1 MTKVS
6 IIVPTYNVEQ
16 YIRKCLD
23 SLVNQT
29 SKDFV
34 AYIINDGS
42 PANEY
47 AIANEYAEKYDF
59 IKSIKK
65 ENGGYGSVLNYAF
78 EMIDTPYALICDPDD
93 YLVDHAIE
101 HLLNLMENSHADMV
115 VASKNLIY
123 SDNSEVV
130 YDCSYNNKMV
140 TLKDKK
146 VYTRDA
152 NDFSDLYFLDPSP
165 HSKLYKTELAKKV
178 KFPLKVSFT
187 DNLLFFICLNQ
198 AQSVVY
204 SNEAI
209 AYYLINREGNTSTD
223 VKPQVIDYWLKV
235 QTEILNQSKEIN
247 NIPDIFYYRMFET
260 FKFVFN
266 MIDRVHAD
274 KTVLKEKLSST
285 YSIFE
290 PLQAHKD
297 VIEAYYTK
305 MAITSG
311 RERSNDLKLIT
322 SDNQSFFNVLVNRK
336 LNRLVYGKGL
346 KAKIMNLFSGG

>member
-1 MTKVS
+1 MAKVS

-198 AQSVVY
+198 SQSVVY

-305 MAITSG
+305 MATTSG

-336 LNRLVYGKGL
+336 LNRLVYGNGL

>member
-1 MTKVS
+1 MAKVS

-297 VIEAYYTK
+297 VIEAYYTN
-305 MAITSG
+305 MATTSG

-336 LNRLVYGKGL
+336 LNRLVYGNGL

>member
-1 MTKVS
+1 MAKVS

-274 KTVLKEKLSST
+274 KTVLKEKLSSIDGT
-285 YSIFE
+285 PPDLIAPPKGCPFAPRCDYAMKICYDKKPDIFE
-290 PLQAHKD
+290 SENNHKTACWLCNS
-297 VIEAYYTK
+297 EAPKVENPIIK
-305 MAITSG
+305 M
-311 RERSNDLKLIT
+311 REEE
-322 SDNQSFFNVLVNRK
+322 FVN
-336 LNRLVYGKGL
+336 G
-346 KAKIMNLFSGG
+346 

>member
-1 MTKVS
+1 MAKIS

-78 EMIDTPYALICDPDD
+78 EMIDTPYSLICDPDD

-123 SDNSEVV
+123 SDNSELV
-130 YDCSYNNKMV
+130 YDCSYNAKMV
-140 TLKDKK
+140 TLKNKQI
-146 VYTRDA
+146 YTRDTS
-152 NDFSDLYFLDPSP
+152 DFSDLYFLDPSP

-235 QTEILNQSKEIN
+235 QTEILSQSKLIDSV
-247 NIPDIFYYRMFET
+247 PDIFYYRMFET

-274 KTVLKEKLSST
+274 KLVLKEKLLST
-285 YSIFE
+285 YTIFE

-297 VIEAYYTK
+297 VIETYYAK
-305 MAITSG
+305 MATTSG
-311 RERSNDLKLIT
+311 RERSNDLKLIQ
-322 SDNQSFFNVLVNRK
+322 SNNQSFFNVLVNRK
-336 LNRLVYGKGL
+336 LNRLVYGNSL
-346 KAKIMNLFSGG
+346 IAKIMNLFSGV

>member
-1 MTKVS
+1 MAKVS

-34 AYIINDGS
+34 VYIINDGS

-78 EMIDTPYALICDPDD
+78 ELIDTPYALICDPDD

-305 MAITSG
+305 MATTSG

-336 LNRLVYGKGL
+336 LNRLVYGNGL

>member
-1 MTKVS
+1 MAKVS

-130 YDCSYNNKMV
+130 YDCSYNKKMV

-305 MAITSG
+305 MATTSG

>member
-1 MTKVS
+1 MAKVS

-29 SKDFV
+29 SKDLV

-115 VASKNLIY
+115 VASKHLIY

-247 NIPDIFYYRMFET
+247 NIPDVFYYRMFET

-305 MAITSG
+305 MATTSG
-311 RERSNDLKLIT
+311 RERSNDLKLIK

-336 LNRLVYGKGL
+336 LNRLVYGNGL

>member
-1 MTKVS
+1 MAKVS

-47 AIANEYAEKYDF
+47 EIANEYAEKYDF

-65 ENGGYGSVLNYAF
+65 ENGGYGSVLNMAF
-78 EMIDTPYALICDPDD
+78 QMIDTPYALICDPDD

-101 HLLNLMENSHADMV
+101 HLLNLMETNDADLV
-115 VASKNLIY
+115 VGSKNLIY
-123 SDNSEVV
+123 SDNNEVV
-130 YDCSYNNKMV
+130 YDQTYNSSIVK
-140 TLKDKK
+140 LIDKQCYK
-146 VYTRDA
+146 KADD
-152 NDFSDLYFLDPSP
+152 NFKDLYFVDPSP
-165 HSKLYKTELAKKV
+165 HSKLYKTEFAKKV

-198 AQSVVY
+198 ANKVVY
-204 SNEAI
+204 SKEPL

-223 VKPQVIDYWLKV
+223 VKPQVIDYWIKV
-235 QTEILNQSKEIN
+235 QSEILEQSNQLDSV
-247 NIPDIFYYRMFET
+247 PSVFYYRMFET

-266 MIDRVHAD
+266 MIEKVHAD
-274 KTVLKEKLSST
+274 KAILLEKLKST
-285 YSIFE
+285 YTIFE
-290 PLQAHKD
+290 PLMSHYS
-297 VIEAYYTK
+297 VIEEFYIK
-305 MAITSG
+305 MSDVKG
-311 RERSNDLKLIT
+311 KERVNDLALINSKDRSVFDKLAY
-322 SDNQSFFNVLVNRK
+322 RK
-336 LNRLVYGKGL
+336 LNRLLYGNGL
-346 KAKIMNLFSGG
+346 KTKILNLLGGL

>member
-1 MTKVS
+1 
-6 IIVPTYNVEQ
+6 
-16 YIRKCLD
+16 
-23 SLVNQT
+23 
-29 SKDFV
+29 
-34 AYIINDGS
+34 
-42 PANEY
+42 
-47 AIANEYAEKYDF
+47 
-59 IKSIKK
+59 
-65 ENGGYGSVLNYAF
+65 
-78 EMIDTPYALICDPDD
+78 
-93 YLVDHAIE
+93 
-101 HLLNLMENSHADMV
+101 
-115 VASKNLIY
+115 
-123 SDNSEVV
+123 
-130 YDCSYNNKMV
+130 
-140 TLKDKK
+140 
-146 VYTRDA
+146 
-152 NDFSDLYFLDPSP
+152 
-165 HSKLYKTELAKKV
+165 
-178 KFPLKVSFT
+178 
-187 DNLLFFICLNQ
+187 
-198 AQSVVY
+198 VY

-305 MAITSG
+305 MATTSG

>member
-1 MTKVS
+1 MAKVS

-16 YIRKCLD
+16 YIHKCLD

-78 EMIDTPYALICDPDD
+78 EMINTPYVLICDPDD
-93 YLVDHAIE
+93 YLEDHAIE
-101 HLLNLMENSHADMV
+101 HLLSLMENSHADIV

-123 SDNSEVV
+123 SDNNELV
-130 YDCSYNNKMV
+130 YDCSYNSKMV
-140 TLKDKK
+140 TLVDQKN
-146 VYTRDA
+146 YTRSSDSF
-152 NDFSDLYFLDPSP
+152 NDLYFLDPSP

-198 AQSVVY
+198 AQSVIY
-204 SNEAI
+204 SNKAI

-235 QTEILNQSKEIN
+235 QTEILNQSKLIDSV
-247 NIPDIFYYRMFET
+247 PDIFYYRMFET

-274 KTVLKEKLSST
+274 KLVLKEKLLST
-285 YSIFE
+285 YTIFE
-290 PLQAHKD
+290 PLQVHKD
-297 VIEAYYTK
+297 VIEAYYSK
-305 MAITSG
+305 MATTSG
-311 RERSNDLKLIT
+311 RERSNDLKLIEST
-322 SDNQSFFNVLVNRK
+322 NQTFFNILVNRK
-336 LNRLVYGKGL
+336 LNRLVYGDGL
-346 KAKIMNLFSGG
+346 KAKIMNLFSGV

>member
-1 MTKVS
+1 MAKVS

-93 YLVDHAIE
+93 YLVEDAIE
-101 HLLNLMENSHADMV
+101 HLLGLMEKNQADMF

-130 YDCSYNNKMV
+130 YDCSYNSKMV
-140 TLKDKK
+140 TLVDQNL
-146 VYTRDA
+146 YTRESES
-152 NDFSDLYFLDPSP
+152 FKDLYFLDPSP

-204 SNEAI
+204 SNKSI

-235 QTEILNQSKEIN
+235 QTEILNQSKEIKH
-247 NIPDIFYYRMFET
+247 IPDIFYYRMFET

-274 KTVLKEKLSST
+274 KSVLKEKLLST
-285 YSIFE
+285 YAIFE
-290 PLQAHKD
+290 PLQTHKS
-297 VIEAYYTK
+297 VIESYYTK
-305 MAITSG
+305 MATTSG
-311 RERSNDLKLIT
+311 RERSNDLKLIQ
-322 SDNQSFFNVLVNRK
+322 SNDQSFFNVLVSRK
-336 LNRLVYGKGL
+336 LNRLIYGNGL
-346 KAKIMNLFSGG
+346 KAKLMNLIGGN

>member
-1 MTKVS
+1 MAKVS
-6 IIVPTYNVEQ
+6 VIVPTYNVEQ

-29 SKDFV
+29 SKDFI

-42 PANEY
+42 PANEFE
-47 AIANEYAEKYDF
+47 IANEYAQKYDF

-65 ENGGYGSVLNYAF
+65 ENGGYGSVLNMAF

-93 YLVDHAIE
+93 YLVEDAIE
-101 HLLNLMENSHADMV
+101 HLLNLMEKNQADMV

-130 YDCSYNNKMV
+130 YDCSYNAKMV
-140 TLKDKK
+140 TLIDQNL
-146 VYTRDA
+146 YTRSSD
-152 NDFSDLYFLDPSP
+152 NFKDLYFIDPSP
-165 HSKLYKTELAKKV
+165 HSKLYKTEFAKRV

-198 AQSVVY
+198 ASSVVY
-204 SNEAI
+204 SKEAI

-235 QTEILNQSKEIN
+235 QTEILDQSKHID
-247 NIPDIFYYRMFET
+247 NIPDIFFYRMFET

-274 KTVLKEKLSST
+274 KSVLKEKLLST
-285 YSIFE
+285 YTIFE
-290 PLQAHKD
+290 PLQSYKQI
-297 VIEAYYTK
+297 IESYYLK
-305 MAITSG
+305 MATTSG
-311 RERSNDLKLIT
+311 RERLNDLKLIQ
-322 SDNQSFFNVLVNRK
+322 SNDQSFFNTLVARK
-336 LNRLVYGKGL
+336 LNRLVYGNGL
-346 KAKIMNLFSGG
+346 KAKLMNLFGGV

>member
-1 MTKVS
+1 MAKVS

-115 VASKNLIY
+115 VASKHLIY

-247 NIPDIFYYRMFET
+247 NIPDVFYYRMFET

-305 MAITSG
+305 MATTSG
-311 RERSNDLKLIT
+311 RERSNDLKLIK

-336 LNRLVYGKGL
+336 LNRLVYGNGL

>member
-1 MTKVS
+1 MAKVS

-305 MAITSG
+305 MATTSG

-336 LNRLVYGKGL
+336 LNRLVYGNGL
-346 KAKIMNLFSGG
+346 KAKIINLFSGG

>member
-1 MTKVS
+1 MAKVS

-285 YSIFE
+285 YSIFK

-305 MAITSG
+305 MATTSG

-336 LNRLVYGKGL
+336 LNRLVYGNGL